1 MHHSEEVP
9 LAGIIVAGVFIIVI
23 IIVFIMHEMHKDAQ
37 LKEARK
43 HCTAEKLLALWRTK
57 FIQFGFHRNGT
68 FVMDQTLLKLE
79 VLLTHPLSE
88 SSDRKKDS
96 VLKLPKD
103 IYRSKEYNPSMTFTL
118 QLMIKNRSDERV
130 VHVEFYKFYWLSST
144 KPERSIQAFADEW
157 VAFFNDH
164 RYQNDG
170 EKQYF
175 QIIQEGKPYINETA
189 IHVQKGTTVF
199 DATQVPS
206 KVTISGNGKMI
217 IHGDVTF

>member
-9 LAGIIVAGVFIIVI
+9 FAGIIVMAAFILIAIVVCVFYD
-23 IIVFIMHEMHKDAQ
+23 MHKDAQ
-37 LKEARK
+37 LKAARQ
-43 HCTAEKLLALWRTK
+43 HCTAEKLLALWKTK
-57 FIQFGFHRNGT
+57 SIQFG
-68 FVMDQTLLKLE
+68 MDPTLLKVE

-88 SSDRKKDS
+88 SSDRKKDN
-96 VLKLPKD
+96 VLKTPKD
-103 IYRSKEYNPSMTFTL
+103 IYRSKVYNPVMTFTL

-130 VHVEFYKFYWLSST
+130 VHAEFYKFYWLSST
-144 KPERSIQAFADEW
+144 KPDISIQAFADEW
-157 VAFFNDH
+157 VTFFNDH

-175 QIIQEGKPYINETA
+175 QVIQNGKPYVHI
-189 IHVQKGTTVF
+189 QQGTTVF
-199 DATQVPS
+199 DAKQVPS